1 MESLLSLT
9 IKAKLFTLLLTMV
22 QDYRRKLTL
31 SNPSFDNGF
40 MHNGLNNSKQPRIL
54 NTESERI

>member
-9 IKAKLFTLLLTMV
+9 IKAKLF
-22 QDYRRKLTL
+22 